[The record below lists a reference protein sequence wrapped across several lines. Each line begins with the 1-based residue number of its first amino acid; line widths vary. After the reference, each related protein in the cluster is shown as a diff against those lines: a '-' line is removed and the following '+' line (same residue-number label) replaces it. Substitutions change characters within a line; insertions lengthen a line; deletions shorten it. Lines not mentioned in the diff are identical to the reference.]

1 MLKIAALALA
11 GLCPVL
17 PLSESTLLT
26 CSRQLPCT
34 IEPLSLFPPF
44 RALSAFVGPRVE
56 PLTPPRASSPDWCM
70 ELSAIGEQVFAVE
83 NIRKKRIRKGKVEY
97 LVKWKGWP
105 PKYSTWEPEDHIL
118 DPRLVM
124 AYEEKEEKDRASG
137 CRKRGP
143 KPKRRV
149 LQRLYGMDLRSAHK
163 KVKERKLCF
172 HLSRRFGTVDQPKP
186 IQVDRAGAQ
195 AKPHPLSSR
204 RQRKNRKFLRLS
216 RKLGRVAALETL
228 KRRREYLAKESEVK
242 AARFDPPK
250 AATEWPGQP
259 TKKDDVSENTKLPPW
274 QPALLPPSEVTV
286 TDITANAIT
295 VTFKE
300 SQTAE
305 GFFRDRSLEI

>member
-1 MLKIAALALA
+1 
-11 GLCPVL
+11 
-17 PLSESTLLT
+17 
-26 CSRQLPCT
+26 
-34 IEPLSLFPPF
+34 
-44 RALSAFVGPRVE
+44 
-56 PLTPPRASSPDWCM
+56 M

-172 HLSRRFGTVDQPKP
+172 HLSRRFSAVVDPPNP
-186 IQVDRAGAQ
+186 IHGVERVEATT
-195 AKPHPLSSR
+195 KPHPLNSR

-216 RKLGRVAALETL
+216 RKLGRVAALEAL
-228 KRRREYLAKESEVK
+228 KRRREYLAKECEVTVAK
-242 AARFDPPK
+242 IDPPK
-250 AATEWPGQP
+250 TAIDWPEMP
-259 TKKDDVSENTKLPPW
+259 AKENDVVDTTNIPPW
-274 QPALLPPSEVTV
+274 QPAILPPSEITV
-286 TDITANAIT
+286 TDITANSIT

-300 SQTAE
+300 AQMAE
-305 GFFRDRSLEI
+305 GFFRDRSLET